1 MHSLCFLRNM
11 SVPEFFRRTAEFFCG
26 YSFQFSIFN
35 IVHRQNS
42 AGDCLFSIFRIPEA
56 GFPRCGSA
64 WERRKM
70 NYEVFRSAVLEL
82 LEEDKEWEVETDW
95 EEKPDRASSGIACGT
110 GSDADCAEDFIEME
124 QEKGAIYEFV
134 SVSVS
139 KLFLFYRDEGW
150 DAVVRELERHTRRGR
165 TSLGRNRGIDYTA
178 RLDEN
183 GKELYER
190 LRKLRSEIA
199 MRKQLPSYFIFTNR
213 TLYEMCCRQ
222 PGTMEELLALY
233 GVGEKNSREYGQSF
247 LEAILEFKG
256 EIMK

>member
-1 MHSLCFLRNM
+1 M
-11 SVPEFFRRTAEFFCG
+11 
-26 YSFQFSIFN
+26 
-35 IVHRQNS
+35 
-42 AGDCLFSIFRIPEA
+42 SIFRIPEA

-95 EEKPDRASSGIACGT
+95 EEKPDGASSGISCGT

-165 TSLGRNRGIDYTA
+165 TSLGRNRGSDYTA

-256 EIMK
+256 GIMK

>member
-1 MHSLCFLRNM
+1 M

-256 EIMK
+256 GIMK

>member
-1 MHSLCFLRNM
+1 M
-11 SVPEFFRRTAEFFCG
+11 
-26 YSFQFSIFN
+26 
-35 IVHRQNS
+35 
-42 AGDCLFSIFRIPEA
+42 SIFRIPEA

-95 EEKPDRASSGIACGT
+95 EEKPDGASSGIACGT

-165 TSLGRNRGIDYTA
+165 TSLGRNRGIDYAA
-178 RLDEN
+178 RLDGK

-190 LRKLRSEIA
+190 LRGLRSEIA
-199 MRKQLPSYFIFTNR
+199 LKKKLPSYFIFTNR
-213 TLYEMCCRQ
+213 TLYEMCCHM
-222 PGTMEELLALY
+222 PGTMEEFRELY

-247 LEAILEFKG
+247 LEMILEFNG
-256 EIMK
+256 GIMK

>member
-1 MHSLCFLRNM
+1 M
-11 SVPEFFRRTAEFFCG
+11 
-26 YSFQFSIFN
+26 
-35 IVHRQNS
+35 
-42 AGDCLFSIFRIPEA
+42 SIFRIPEA

-95 EEKPDRASSGIACGT
+95 EEKPDGASSGIACGT

-256 EIMK
+256 VIMK

>member
-1 MHSLCFLRNM
+1 M
-11 SVPEFFRRTAEFFCG
+11 
-26 YSFQFSIFN
+26 
-35 IVHRQNS
+35 
-42 AGDCLFSIFRIPEA
+42 SIFRIPEA

-82 LEEDKEWEVETDW
+82 LEEDKEWEVGTDW

-256 EIMK
+256 GIMK

>member
-1 MHSLCFLRNM
+1 M
-11 SVPEFFRRTAEFFCG
+11 
-26 YSFQFSIFN
+26 
-35 IVHRQNS
+35 
-42 AGDCLFSIFRIPEA
+42 SIFRIPEA

-82 LEEDKEWEVETDW
+82 LEEDKEWEVGTDW

-124 QEKGAIYEFV
+124 QEKGAISEFV

-150 DAVVRELERHTRRGR
+150 DAVGRELERQTRRGR

-190 LRKLRSEIA
+190 LCKLRSEIA

-256 EIMK
+256 GIMK

>member
-1 MHSLCFLRNM
+1 M
-11 SVPEFFRRTAEFFCG
+11 
-26 YSFQFSIFN
+26 
-35 IVHRQNS
+35 
-42 AGDCLFSIFRIPEA
+42 SIFRIPEA

-95 EEKPDRASSGIACGT
+95 EEKPDGASSGIACGT

-199 MRKQLPSYFIFTNR
+199 IRKQLPSYFIFTNR

-256 EIMK
+256 GIMK